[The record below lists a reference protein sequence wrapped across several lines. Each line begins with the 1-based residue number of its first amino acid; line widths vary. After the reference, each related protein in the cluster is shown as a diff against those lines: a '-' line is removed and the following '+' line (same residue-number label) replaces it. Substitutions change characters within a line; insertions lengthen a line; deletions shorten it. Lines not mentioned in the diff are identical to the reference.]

1 MVDGWREEISE
12 KLRAKPEDI
21 PSVIKRCPKCKKLT
35 LAYDPEKHKVICGS
49 CGFEQSLL
57 A

>member
-1 MVDGWREEISE
+1 MVDWRKEI
-12 KLRAKPEDI
+12 AKPEDI

-35 LAYDPEKHKVICGS
+35 LAYDPDKHKVTCGS

-57 A
+57 S